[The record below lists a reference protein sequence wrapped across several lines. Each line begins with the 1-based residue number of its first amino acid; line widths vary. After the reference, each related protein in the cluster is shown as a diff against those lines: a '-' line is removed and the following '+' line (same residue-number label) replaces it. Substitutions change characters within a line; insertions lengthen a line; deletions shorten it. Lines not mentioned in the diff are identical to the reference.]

1 MTDAPDIIDL
11 HTHSSVSDGTMAPG
25 ELFMLAQEIGL
36 KAVALT
42 DHDNINGLPEFL
54 AAGREHPE
62 CEAIPGVEV
71 ACSFMCREIHIVG
84 LFIDYRSP
92 ALQEFLAQAKQERF
106 RRNRD
111 LLVKLELLGYKLS
124 MDMPEFSGCEL
135 SEAGRPHFAKALVNH
150 YGFPGMHAVFDKLLG
165 HNRPAYIPRRL
176 PSPEAAIKAIHAAG
190 GIAVWAHPVQRDS
203 NERAY
208 LTRAAKKLAAMG
220 LDGIEGYYSMFSA
233 NETALVTEVAGRYG
247 LAISGGSDFHGENS
261 PSVVLGFG
269 AGGLRVPVELL
280 AALKARRIA
289 VAGADS
295 ESQSGHDFENI

>member
-11 HTHSSVSDGTMAPG
+11 HTHSSVSDGTLAPG

-62 CEAIPGVEV
+62 CEAIAGVEV

-84 LFIDYRSP
+84 LFIDYRTP
-92 ALQEFLAQAKQERF
+92 ALLEFLEQAKHERF

-111 LLVKLELLGYKLS
+111 LLVKLELLGYKLTL
-124 MDMPEFSGCEL
+124 DMPEFGGCEL
-135 SEAGRPHFAKALVNH
+135 SEVGRPHFAKALVNH
-150 YGFPGMHAVFDKLLG
+150 HGFPSLHAVFDKLLG

-190 GIAVWAHPVQRDS
+190 GIAVWAHPVQRES
-203 NERAY
+203 NE
-208 LTRAAKKLAAMG
+208 RAAKKLAALG

-233 NETALVTEVAGRYG
+233 NETALVTDVAGRYG
-247 LAISGGSDFHGENS
+247 LAVSGGSDFHGENS

-269 AGGLRVPVELL
+269 AGGLRVPAELL
-280 AALKARRIA
+280 TALKARRIA
-289 VAGADS
+289 VAVGS
-295 ESQSGHDFENI
+295 EAASDGKSGHELEDI